1 MPMTKTKEI
10 EKINN
15 FLVNNEKIEFN
26 SKNYEKI
33 EFIYGIAIK
42 EIKHKLEI
50 LKAINKK
57 YWKI

>member
-1 MPMTKTKEI
+1 MTKTKEI

-33 EFIYGIAIK
+33 EFI
-42 EIKHKLEI
+42 
-50 LKAINKK
+50 
-57 YWKI
+57 

>member
-1 MPMTKTKEI
+1 MTKTKEI

-42 EIKHKLEI
+42 EIKHK
-50 LKAINKK
+50 
-57 YWKI
+57 

>member
-1 MPMTKTKEI
+1 MTKTKEI

-50 LKAINKK
+50 LKEEYK
-57 YWKI
+57 W

>member
-1 MPMTKTKEI
+1 MTKTKEI